1 MELLNINKKNIFFIL
16 IVSLFLVACKTA
28 KNSFNY
34 STIDDTD
41 NTSFKV
47 KVSELDIYIPQ
58 VKILNYDESEL
69 KSVFYNIFKNRFDII
84 FNGNKF
90 YLFSEFS
97 NKYELY
103 DKLID
108 SLENKNFKLIPN
120 QLKKQLIK
128 TLKAKQVKLVNFVF
142 YFLLTAFLK
151 T

>member
-69 KSVFYNIFKNRFDII
+69 KSVFYKIFKNRFDII
-84 FNGNKF
+84 TWVAH
-90 YLFSEFS
+90 Y
-97 NKYELY
+97 
-103 DKLID
+103 
-108 SLENKNFKLIPN
+108 NFTK
-120 QLKKQLIK
+120 
-128 TLKAKQVKLVNFVF
+128 
-142 YFLLTAFLK
+142 
-151 T
+151 